1 MATRKNA
8 KSRTAKKARTPAL
21 TPGTRRPPTRKAV
34 GKAKA
39 RARRAIKRKPLPIP
53 KGYHTLTPYLV
64 VKDAAAALEVYAR
77 ALGAKEK
84 LRLAMPNGAVMH
96 AEMKFGDSMLMLTE
110 ENPAWGAKSPL
121 TLGGSATHVMI
132 YVRDVDAA
140 FARALA
146 NGCTAE
152 MPVTNMFWGDRY
164 GKLRD
169 PFGHVWSIATHVE
182 DVGPK
187 ETQRRADIEMA
198 KMAATG

>member
-1 MATRKNA
+1 MATRKTA
-8 KSRTAKKARTPAL
+8 KSRTARKARKPAL
-21 TPGTRRPPTRKAV
+21 TPGTKRPPTRKAV
-34 GKAKA
+34 GKSAA
-39 RARRAIKRKPLPIP
+39 RARRAVKRKPQSIP

-64 VKDAAAALEVYAR
+64 VKDAAAALEFYAR

-132 YVRDVDAA
+132 YVRDVYAA